1 MNITTDIKSVTYF
14 KANAAEILTDLN
26 ENRRPLIITQNGE
39 PKAVI
44 QDPESYE
51 AMKNAIGILRLI
63 TQGEQEIKD
72 GEVTSQDAMFA
83 KLDKLME
90 KL

>member
-1 MNITTDIKSVTYF
+1 MNITTDIKSVTYL
-14 KANAAEILTDLN
+14 KANAAEVLTDLN
-26 ENRRPLIITQNGE
+26 ENRRPLVITQNGE
-39 PKAVI
+39 PKAVM

-51 AMKNAIGILRLI
+51 AMRNAIGLLRLVAI
-63 TQGEQEIKD
+63 GEQEIKD
-72 GEVTSQDAMFA
+72 GNVTDQDEVFA